1 MGLFLADD
9 PGARDMA
16 KLILLSIILYMTILP
31 VYFAGKSSPKRRLKT
46 IQTWLIVA
54 VIVWAIACREWYPA
68 LVPVE
73 F

>member
-1 MGLFLADD
+1 
-9 PGARDMA
+9 MA
-16 KLILLSIILYMTILP
+16 KLILLSIVLYMTILP
-31 VYFAGKSSPKRRLKT
+31 IYLAGKPAPKRRLKA
-46 IQTWLIVA
+46 IQTWLILA